1 MSTDNNTDNDIK
13 NVENVE
19 NTENVEKKII
29 ALAFQG
35 EKFSSKFLLC
45 WTNTLTV
52 LWQTGKYEFLVAC
65 GDNPSIYHSRLR
77 TLGLNNE
84 IHQPFNN
91 NKFDYWITI
100 DYNMLF
106 TPQQLIDLI
115 ESLEEHPVVSGLY
128 KSDDAVN
135 FFAVKTL
142 DNDYYSKNGSYKF
155 LTQEDLDNW
164 KSEAGSKYMPIDFTG
179 LSFFALKQE
188 VIQKLK
194 YPYFNGDILTIQK
207 EDKNEYKIVT
217 GEDYNFCKNI
227 RDAGYTIMLNTDLR
241 LGNAVNIVI

>member
-1 MSTDNNTDNDIK
+1 MSTDNNKNENDIK
-13 NVENVE
+13 T
-19 NTENVEKKII
+19 TETTETTEKKVI

-65 GDNPSIYHSRLR
+65 GDNSSIFHSRLR

-84 IHQPFNN
+84 IHKPFNN
-91 NKFDYWITI
+91 NKYDYWVTI

-115 ESLEEHPVVSGLY
+115 DALKEHPVVSGLY
-128 KSDDAVN
+128 KSEDAIN
-135 FFAVKTL
+135 YLAVKTL
-142 DNDYYSKNGSYKF
+142 DNDYFAKNGSYKF

-164 KSEAGSKYMPIDFTG
+164 KKETESKYMPIEFTG
-179 LSFFALKQE
+179 LSFFAVRQE
-188 VIQKLK
+188 VIQKLA
-194 YPYFNGDILTIQK
+194 YPYFNGDLLTIKK
-207 EDKNEYKIVT
+207 EDNSEYKIVT

-227 RDAGYTIMLNTDLR
+227 RDAGYTIMLNTELR

>member
-1 MSTDNNTDNDIK
+1 MYNMDTDNNIVNND
-13 NVENVE
+13 
-19 NTENVEKKII
+19 EKQETIQKKVI

-84 IHQPFNN
+84 IHKPFNG
-91 NKFDYWITI
+91 NKFDCWITI

-106 TPQQLIDLI
+106 TPQQLIELI
-115 ESLEEHPVVSGLY
+115 ESLDEHPVVSGLY
-128 KSDDAVN
+128 KSEDAVS

-155 LTQEDLDNW
+155 VTQEDLDNW
-164 KSEAGSKYMPIDFTG
+164 KKETESKYMDIEFTG
-179 LSFFALKQE
+179 LSFFGVKYE
-188 VIQKLK
+188 VIEKLK
-194 YPYFNGDILTIQK
+194 YPYFNGDILSIKKQ
-207 EDKNEYKIVT
+207 DDSEYKIIT
-217 GEDYNFCKNI
+217 GEDYNFCKNV
-227 RDAGYTIMLNTDLR
+227 REAGYTIMLNTDLR
-241 LGNAVNIVI
+241 LGNSVNIVI

>member
-1 MSTDNNTDNDIK
+1 MDTDNNIVNND
-13 NVENVE
+13 
-19 NTENVEKKII
+19 EKQETVQKKVI

-84 IHQPFNN
+84 IHKPFNG

-106 TPQQLIDLI
+106 TPQQLIELI

-128 KSDDAVN
+128 KSEDAVN
-135 FFAVKTL
+135 YFAVKTL

-155 LTQEDLDNW
+155 VTQEDLDNW
-164 KSEAGSKYMPIDFTG
+164 KKETESKYMAIEFTG
-179 LSFFALKQE
+179 LSFFGAKYE
-188 VIQKLK
+188 VIEKLK
-194 YPYFNGDILTIQK
+194 YPYFNGDILSIKKQD
-207 EDKNEYKIVT
+207 EGEYKIIT
-217 GEDYNFCKNI
+217 GEDYNFCKNVKE
-227 RDAGYTIMLNTDLR
+227 AGYTIMLNTELR
-241 LGNAVNIVI
+241 LGNSVNIVI

>member
-1 MSTDNNTDNDIK
+1 MYNMDTDNNIVNND
-13 NVENVE
+13 
-19 NTENVEKKII
+19 EKQETVQKKVI

-84 IHQPFNN
+84 IHKPFNG

-106 TPQQLIDLI
+106 TPQQLIELI

-128 KSDDAVN
+128 KSEDAVN
-135 FFAVKTL
+135 YFAVKTL

-155 LTQEDLDNW
+155 VTQEDLDNW
-164 KSEAGSKYMPIDFTG
+164 KKETESKYMAIEFTG
-179 LSFFALKQE
+179 LSFFGAKYE
-188 VIQKLK
+188 VIEKLK
-194 YPYFNGDILTIQK
+194 YPYFNGDILSIKKQD
-207 EDKNEYKIVT
+207 EGEYKIIT
-217 GEDYNFCKNI
+217 GEDYNFCKNVKE
-227 RDAGYTIMLNTDLR
+227 AGYTIMLNTELR
-241 LGNAVNIVI
+241 LGNSVNIVI